1 MTTLFNTSDF
11 QLTAQEQPKR
21 TRRSADKMSKI
32 SHPLAQGS
40 TMYRKAQRAL
50 QQTKDEITAI
60 YGTFVLFI
68 TEEAYYNGSAQIVI
82 ERYEDGE
89 SIMYQYDIN
98 PDGTYCEYQI

>member
-40 TMYRKAQRAL
+40 TMYRKAQAAL
-50 QQTKDEITAI
+50 GIALASISSFYSGHAAI
-60 YGTFVLFI
+60 I
-68 TEEAYYNGSAQIVI
+68 SSEAYNNGTAQVI
-82 ERYEDGE
+82 AEIWEDGE
-89 SIMYQYDIN
+89 NVLCQFDIN
-98 PDGTYCEYQI
+98 EDGDFTEIRL